1 MDITFN
7 YQKFREDKLVGK
19 VTNEI
24 KFYSESE
31 YGTIYPVKD
40 YIDYL
45 KERIGVGPVTTKF
58 YTNYYTQNTTTFK
71 TMEMDEY
78 QKDMEIDTFRRPW
91 KKLRE
96 IHKISKINE
105 YVNNLPYN
113 SKNMPAIETNKQYL
127 IEKLSDGLKNK
138 CFTKDK
144 SSIVYDEN
152 EMCIKSIS
160 CVKKSKHG
168 LYDVDWDQ

>member
-19 VTNEI
+19 VANEI
-24 KFYSESE
+24 KFYTESE
-31 YGTIYPVKD
+31 YCAIYPVKD

-45 KERIGVGPVTTKF
+45 KERIGIGPPTTK
-58 YTNYYTQNTTTFK
+58 YINYYAQNTTTFK

-78 QKDMEIDTFRRPW
+78 QKDMEIDSFRRPW

-96 IHKISKINE
+96 IHKISKIDE
-105 YVNNLPYN
+105 YVNNLPYK
-113 SKNMPAIETNKQYL
+113 SKNKAAIEKNKQYL
-127 IEKLSDGLKNK
+127 IKELCDGLKTK

-144 SSIVYDEN
+144 SSIDYNEE

-160 CVKKSKHG
+160 CINKGKNG
-168 LYDVDWDQ
+168 LYTIDWDQ